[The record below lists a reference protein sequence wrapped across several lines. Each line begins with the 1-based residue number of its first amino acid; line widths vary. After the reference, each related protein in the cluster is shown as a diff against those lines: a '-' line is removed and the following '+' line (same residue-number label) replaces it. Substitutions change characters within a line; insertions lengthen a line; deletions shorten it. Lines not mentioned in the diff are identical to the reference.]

1 MTSAA
6 DILSARK
13 PATRQARLV
22 LDGEQAAEVDRL
34 RIRLKA
40 AKARDGLNGD
50 SLQAEAPELAR
61 RLAELEA
68 EVEASAQTFTFKA
81 IGRRKLEDITRAFPP
96 SQAQWDR
103 FREAAKSSLTASP
116 PEFDMNAAAAAILSA
131 ASVDPPLT
139 VDEAQRLWDELS
151 DGEAAVLWRAAWG
164 VQMQATSRPTSGI
177 GIDETANTGPVSTSP
192 VNTESLSASS

>member
-6 DILSARK
+6 DILAARK

-22 LDGEQAAEVDRL
+22 LDGDRSAEIAQLRSRLQAAKV
-34 RIRLKA
+34 
-40 AKARDGLNGD
+40 RDGLNGD
-50 SLQAEAPELAR
+50 SLQAEAPELSR

-81 IGRRKLEDITRAFPP
+81 VGRRKLEDITRAFPP
-96 SQAQWDR
+96 SAAQWER

-116 PEFDMNAAAAAILSA
+116 PEFDMNAAAAAVLSA
-131 ASVDPPLT
+131 ASVDPVLS

-164 VQMQATSRPTSGI
+164 VQMQATSRPTFGT
-177 GIDETANTGPVSTSP
+177 GTDETANTGPVSTSP
-192 VNTESLSASS
+192 ANVESL

>member
-22 LDGEQAAEVDRL
+22 LDGDRSAEVANLRQRLQAAK
-34 RIRLKA
+34 I
-40 AKARDGLNGD
+40 RDGLNGD
-50 SLQAEAPELAR
+50 SLGAEAPELAR

-81 IGRRKLEDITRAFPP
+81 VGRRKLEDITRAFPP
-96 SQAQWDR
+96 SNAQWER
-103 FREAAKSSLTASP
+103 FREAAKSSLAANP
-116 PEFDMNAAAAAILSA
+116 PEFDQNAAAAAILSA
-131 ASVDPPLT
+131 ASVDPVLT

-164 VQMQATSRPTSGI
+164 VQMQATSRPIFGTGT
-177 GIDETANTGPVSTSP
+177 DETANTGPVSTTP
-192 VNTESLSASS
+192 VNTESL